1 MTGRPR
7 PGREAGFTI
16 IEVLVAGMVLVVGIL
31 AVLAVFAS
39 AQRTS
44 NTAERNEVMARQAEQ
59 QLEEMRGHCY
69 EALAMAE
76 APDAPPPAEPDHP
89 WTRLTGALLSVAA
102 PEEGEEGEAL
112 EEELVTETA
121 VKSDDD
127 GCDDGD
133 GDGEV
138 DPVVEPSS
146 TFTIGTGSAAVRGTV
161 FRFVS
166 WRDEECPV
174 VDLARLDQLASDL
187 QALLTSI
194 AGPQGTLTG
203 LVGPGGALAQAIED
217 ATRVRDTASGG
228 LLNLL
233 LRSTLQQVLGAVNP
247 LLTTALTPLNTA
259 LTPLLAPLQAALA
272 PMQQLLDALGQRIDL
287 CDLPKLIDLGSLET
301 MEAALAQLA
310 PILEALQAPVD
321 AVGGIV
327 ASLANLNVLGLVANV
342 GTALQIPQYTAA
354 IVASLNQLDD
364 TLAAIADDAANAPE
378 RLGELTDDLTEAVE
392 TLLLDPD
399 TTHNTK
405 RLTVAIVLEPNGGSG
420 PGPFKPFWA
429 SSIVVDPED
438 ALL

>member
-1 MTGRPR
+1 MTVRPR
-7 PGREAGFTI
+7 PGRESGFTI
-16 IEVLVAGMVLVVGIL
+16 VEVLVAGMVLVVGIL

-69 EALAMAE
+69 EALVMA
-76 APDAPPPAEPDHP
+76 DAPGTPPSDEPDHP
-89 WTRLTGALLSVAA
+89 W
-102 PEEGEEGEAL
+102 EAL
-112 EEELVTETA
+112 EGDVLTIVEAEGDDDALEEQLVTEAA
-121 VKSDDD
+121 VKEDDD
-127 GCDDGD
+127 GCDDAD

-203 LVGPGGALAQAIED
+203 LVGPGGALAQAIAD

-233 LRSTLQQVLGAVNP
+233 LRTTLQQVLGTVNP
-247 LLTTALTPLNTA
+247 LLTTALTPLNTQ

-287 CDLPKLIDLGSLET
+287 CDLPRLIDLSSLET
-301 MEAALAQLA
+301 MQAALAQLA

-378 RLGELTDDLTEAVE
+378 RLGELSDDLTEAVE